1 MCIKIKKYSF
11 EFIRLQSFVT
21 KTPHSNQLPAATVN
35 YTKTKCFVFGSLRKN
50 IWKLVGFCTWETL
63 FAPLTW
69 KTCKSVIQIVLQIK
83 EWRNEQE

>member
-50 IWKLVGFCTWETL
+50 IWKLVLWLAF
-63 FAPLTW
+63 
-69 KTCKSVIQIVLQIK
+69 VLGK
-83 EWRNEQE
+83 PFLHH